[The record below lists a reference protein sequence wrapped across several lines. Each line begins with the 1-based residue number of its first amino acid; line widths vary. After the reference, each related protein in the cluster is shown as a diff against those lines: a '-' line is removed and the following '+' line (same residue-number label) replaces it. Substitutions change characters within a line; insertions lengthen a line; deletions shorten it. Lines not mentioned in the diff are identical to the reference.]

1 MSGSH
6 GVAVDS
12 LEESP
17 GRTVDGERVGGGPE
31 AVESVLALLVGL
43 ELAAEVV
50 VGLVVGVLEV
60 VLAVAAGLPHVEGD
74 VGDGL
79 VGNEVANHTVHVCDL
94 TLVCVL
100 DDGVAELT
108 PGSVGRPEGTEDG
121 GGGGVVVG
129 VIGGDVVGNFS
140 DKAVCIVSI
149 LSDIRNAFR
158 ATHDSRP
165 TRSHILCISLRLPF
179 DSAQVLPT
187 SLKNFTPSSH
197 SSGVSSTSLV
207 KSCKWRTAEAK
218 ICLKRGLVLEP
229 HVSMTFC
236 VKFLSYLWVA
246 SVALVGAW
254 ADMLYA
260 RLMGVLRVDKVYR
273 DKDVSIWLLS
283 RNTSSMKGWD

>member
-1 MSGSH
+1 MDVSGSH

-12 LEESP
+12 LEECP
-17 GRTVDGERVGGGPE
+17 GRTVDGERVGGGTK
-31 AVESVLALLVGL
+31 AVEPVLALLVGL

-74 VGDGL
+74 VRNGL
-79 VGNEVANHTVHVCDL
+79 VGDEVADHTVHVCDL
-94 TLVCVL
+94 AFVCVL

-108 PGSVGRPEGTEDG
+108 PGSIGRPEGTKDG

-129 VIGGDVVGNFS
+129 VVGWDVVGDFS
-140 DKAVCIVSI
+140 NEAAGIVSEVLGYMKI
-149 LSDIRNAFR
+149 SRT
-158 ATHDSRP
+158 THDSRP

-197 SSGVSSTSLV
+197 SSGVSSTSRV

-218 ICLKRGLVLEP
+218 ICLKRGLVLAP

-236 VKFLSYLWVA
+236 VKFLSYL
-246 SVALVGAW
+246 
-254 ADMLYA
+254 
-260 RLMGVLRVDKVYR
+260 
-273 DKDVSIWLLS
+273 
-283 RNTSSMKGWD
+283 